1 MTVVNMTRGNP
12 NTTYGMVGI
21 TSMIPPDGVP
31 NDEFLWENEHFFL
44 FFKYEDKKIKVK
56 KD

>member
-1 MTVVNMTRGNP
+1 M
-12 NTTYGMVGI
+12 GI
-21 TSMIPPDGVP
+21 ILMILFDGVL
-31 NDEFLWENEHFFL
+31 NDEFLWENEYFFL